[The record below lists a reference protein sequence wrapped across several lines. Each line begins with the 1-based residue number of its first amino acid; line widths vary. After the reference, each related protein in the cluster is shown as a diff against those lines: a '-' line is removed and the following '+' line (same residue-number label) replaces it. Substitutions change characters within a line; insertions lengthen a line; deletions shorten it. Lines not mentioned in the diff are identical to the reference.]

1 MRVLQLFIEIIFIG
15 SLAIL
20 AFNHLYALPVLS
32 LQGLA
37 PNQLSVTFTFII
49 LAWVVGFFINILAD
63 ILISPLYRRIEERW
77 MLREGNPQLV
87 LERLRYDLYVRASGK
102 DIVQRIEYQRSLI
115 RLSRCILLGAVL
127 YSASAV
133 IIGNYY
139 QAALSLIIIIFA
151 SSAYYKALIWSI
163 KSTYYAWSSVKQSG
177 CFKSTA
183 AISPAAIFSEN
194 QETNNVFSN
203 TITAPDEDRG
213 VHIVAFTGG
222 TGFRDINMLLAQKT
236 QNISRIVPIWD
247 NGGSSK
253 ALRES
258 FNLMPVGDI
267 RHALMTQAHGEG
279 RVGSI
284 VKLFN
289 WRLPDTGNNKKL
301 LTELESFIN
310 NQHPLMKSLDPCL
323 GNVIV
328 NYLKRFYESLPVAM
342 DLAVEL
348 SMDRK
353 DAAGNEN
360 VMELKN
366 GSIGNFVL
374 VGSYL
379 AHNKDINTAIYVFR
393 QLCSIHGNV
402 WPVST
407 ANDLHINACLED
419 GQMLLGQ
426 SKTTTIDR
434 SKSNLRIKTINFS
447 DDSGLKKMLLKNKGL
462 KDEGLKN
469 KGLKNKCQ
477 QNKAAQRKDRAVSV
491 PANPMVL
498 DALQKAEVIVF
509 GPGSFFTSVLPHV
522 MVDGIADMLSELDVP
537 KVFIGNLLEDSECYG
552 YTLEEIIE
560 LFLTSCNQHATI
572 KRPANKYITH
582 IIAHSSYTMTEY
594 THNDRHYLLPGEN
607 IKRFNNDG
615 ISIII
620 NDFENPWK
628 RGAHDPVCITDY
640 LLNIA
645 HSQE

>member
-20 AFNHLYALPVLS
+20 AFNNLFSLPVLS
-32 LQGLA
+32 LDGLVQ
-37 PNQLSVTFTFII
+37 NKIIFTFDFII
-49 LAWVVGFFINILAD
+49 LAWVIGFFINIFAD
-63 ILISPLYRRIEERW
+63 IFLTPVYRWIEARW

-87 LERLRYDLYVRASGK
+87 LERLRYDLYVSASSK
-102 DIVQRIEYQRSLI
+102 EIIQRIEYHRSLI
-115 RLSRCILLGAVL
+115 RLSRCILFGSVL
-127 YSASAV
+127 YFASA
-133 IIGNYY
+133 IIISDYY
-139 QAALSLIIIIFA
+139 QAAFSLGIILFA
-151 SSAYYKALIWSI
+151 FSAYYRALIWSI
-163 KSTYYAWSSVKQSG
+163 KSTYYAWTSVKQNN
-177 CFKSTA
+177 CLKF
-183 AISPAAIFSEN
+183 PADAEYN
-194 QETNNVFSN
+194 DLLN
-203 TITAPDEDRG
+203 TINRNKKESG

-236 QNISRIVPIWD
+236 QNITRVVPIWD

-279 RVGSI
+279 RVGCV

-289 WRLPDTGNNKKL
+289 WRLSDSGNNHKL
-301 LTELESFIN
+301 IKELESFIN
-310 NQHPLMKSLDPCL
+310 NQHPLMKSLDPSL

-328 NYLKRFYESLPVAM
+328 NYLKRFYESLPLLDDNKKAM
-342 DLAVEL
+342 DL
-348 SMDRK
+348 R
-353 DAAGNEN
+353 
-360 VMELKN
+360 N

-402 WPVST
+402 WPISI
-407 ANDLHINACLED
+407 ANDLHITAHLED
-419 GQMLLGQ
+419 GQTLMGQ

-434 SKSNLRIKTINFS
+434 SRSKLRIKTISFS
-447 DDSGLKKMLLKNKGL
+447 NDSGI
-462 KDEGLKN
+462 
-469 KGLKNKCQ
+469 
-477 QNKAAQRKDRAVSV
+477 QNQAVSV
-491 PANPMVL
+491 QANPMVL
-498 DALQKAEVIVF
+498 DALQNAEVIVF

-522 MVDGIADMLSELDVP
+522 MVDGIADTISRLDVP
-537 KVFIGNLLEDSECYG
+537 KIFIGNLLEDNECYG

-560 LFLTSCNQHATI
+560 LFLTTCNQHATI
-572 KRPANKYITH
+572 KRPFSKYITH
-582 IIAHSSYTMTEY
+582 IIAHSSHTMREY
-594 THNDRHYLLPGEN
+594 THNDRQYLPLGKN

-628 RGAHDPVCITDY
+628 RGGHDPICITDY
-640 LLNIA
+640 LININQ
-645 HSQE
+645 S

>member
-151 SSAYYKALIWSI
+151 FSAYYKALIWSI
-163 KSTYYAWSSVKQSG
+163 KSTYYAWTSVKQNSS
-177 CFKSTA
+177 FKLPTA
-183 AISPAAIFSEN
+183 LSPAAAFPEI
-194 QETNNVFSN
+194 QQMNNILSTDTV
-203 TITAPDEDRG
+203 PDEDRG

-222 TGFRDINMLLAQKT
+222 TGFRDINMSLAQKT

-301 LTELESFIN
+301 LNELESFIN

-342 DLAVEL
+342 DLA
-348 SMDRK
+348 

-360 VMELKN
+360 VMDLKN

-419 GQMLLGQ
+419 GQILLGQ

-434 SKSNLRIKTINFS
+434 SKSNLRIKTVNFS
-447 DDSGLKKMLLKNKGL
+447 D
-462 KDEGLKN
+462 EPGLKN
-469 KGLKNKCQ
+469 KELK
-477 QNKAAQRKDRAVSV
+477 NKAAQKKGRAASV

-522 MVDGIADMLSELDVP
+522 MVDGIADILSKLDVP

-582 IIAHSSYTMTEY
+582 IIAHSSYTTAEY
-594 THNDRHYLLPGEN
+594 THNDRHYLLPGKN